1 MREYVLCAHEV
12 LPRPHHLGKLPGV
25 CALKP
30 GLCGLRR
37 EERFAKGYHLSNGQ
51 GLTTTVLLLTKLRDT

>member
-1 MREYVLCAHEV
+1 MLCAHEV
-12 LPRPHHLGKLPGV
+12 ATPRDHEVFWITGC

-37 EERFAKGYHLSNGQ
+37 EERFAKGYHLSNGP
-51 GLTTTVLLLTKLRDT
+51 GLTKTASAADP

>member
-1 MREYVLCAHEV
+1 MLCAHEV
-12 LPRPHHLGKLPGV
+12 ATPRETSGC
-25 CALKP
+25 CALTP